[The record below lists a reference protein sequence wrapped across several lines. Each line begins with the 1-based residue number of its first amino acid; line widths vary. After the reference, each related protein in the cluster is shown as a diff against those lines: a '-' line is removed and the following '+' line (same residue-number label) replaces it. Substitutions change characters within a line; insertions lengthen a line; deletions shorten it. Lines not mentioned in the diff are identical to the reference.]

1 MAKESRQKQKLL
13 YVQKI
18 LLERTDDTHGITV
31 GEIIDILSQYGIS
44 AERKSIYDDIHT
56 LEGFGLDICTKKS
69 KTVTYYIG
77 NRDFEMP
84 ELKLLVDAVQSSKF
98 ITRKKS
104 MELIKKVE
112 SLASVH
118 DGALLQR
125 QVYVTNRV
133 KTDNE
138 KIYYNVDK
146 IHNAINCDKQITFL
160 YSEWTVDFGGAKKV
174 TKKYRKNGES
184 YEVSPLALVWD
195 DENYYLVAKEQKSGE
210 VKHYRVDKMEKIE
223 ISQQKRTEAQYSFDT
238 ALYSKSVF
246 GMFGGDVVQMKFKVA
261 NSLIGV
267 LADRF
272 GADIFVS
279 KADENSFFVTL
290 EVVPSKQFYGWLCG
304 LGSKVEIIEPKSERE
319 SFERYIAEISDL
331 YKRQD

>member
-56 LEGFGLDICTKKS
+56 LEAFGLDICTKKS

-146 IHNAINCDKQITFL
+146 IHNAINSDRQITFL
-160 YSEWTVDFGGAKKV
+160 YSEWTVDFGGAKRV
-174 TKKYRKNGES
+174 TKKYRKNGE
-184 YEVSPLALVWD
+184 L
-195 DENYYLVAKEQKSGE
+195 
-210 VKHYRVDKMEKIE
+210 
-223 ISQQKRTEAQYSFDT
+223 
-238 ALYSKSVF
+238 
-246 GMFGGDVVQMKFKVA
+246 
-261 NSLIGV
+261 
-267 LADRF
+267 
-272 GADIFVS
+272 
-279 KADENSFFVTL
+279 
-290 EVVPSKQFYGWLCG
+290 
-304 LGSKVEIIEPKSERE
+304 
-319 SFERYIAEISDL
+319 
-331 YKRQD
+331 